1 MNVSMAWI
9 PAMTMLLAV
18 TQSVAS
24 TASVTLGLR
33 EMESTAAVSLISVFK
48 TNQFIVDHPYLITV

>member
-1 MNVSMAWI
+1 MI
-9 PAMTMLLAV
+9 MLLAM

-33 EMESTAAVSLISVFK
+33 EMESTAAVSLISVVK